1 MDSIHLASALS
12 RLRARQ
18 PLVHNITNFVVM
30 NTTANA
36 LLAIGTSPAMVHAV
50 EEVEDFV
57 PIASSLVINI
67 GTLSAPWVA
76 AMERAAATAQAK
88 SIPWVLDPV
97 AVGATRYR
105 TETVRKL
112 LAHKPTVIRGN
123 ASEIMAIAGAAS
135 SGRGVEQHA
144 RIRRRPRRRCAS
156 RPRDRRRGRRH
167 RRRRLCQ
174 RRHRDGRHRQW
185 RRDAH
190 PAVTGTG
197 CSVTAL
203 VGAFLG
209 AGLAPFEAAVAG
221 LASMAVAAELAMAKS
236 NGPGSF
242 QVALLDALHSID
254 DATLVAR
261 ARLS

>member
-1 MDSIHLASALS
+1 MDSIDLASALS

-36 LLAIGTSPAMVHAV
+36 LLAIGASPAMVHAM

-76 AMERAAATAQAK
+76 AMERAAATAEAK
-88 SIPWVLDPV
+88 GIPWVLDPV

-105 TETVRKL
+105 TETVRRL

-135 SGRGVEQHA
+135 SGRGVDSTQGSDA
-144 RIRRRPRRRCAS
+144 A
-156 RPRDRRRGRRH
+156 
-167 RRRRLCQ
+167 
-174 RRHRDGRHRQW
+174 
-185 RRDAH
+185 RDA
-190 PAVTGTG
+190 AARLARQTGAVVAVTGAVDYVGDGTTMVAIANGDVMLTRVTGTG

-209 AGLAPFEAAVAG
+209 AGLPPFEAAVAG
-221 LASMAVAAELAMAKS
+221 LASMAVAAELAMARS
-236 NGPGSF
+236 RGPGSF
-242 QVALLDALHSID
+242 QVALLDALHAID